1 MSDEHFLETV
11 KSEQQEIIDLLKNL
25 VERESPS
32 TDKALVDD
40 LGSFLV
46 SHMKEAGFS
55 PQVVPRED
63 VGDIIWIEWD
73 GGAKGSILVL
83 CHIDTV
89 WEQGSLARLP
99 FRIEGNWLHGPGI
112 FDMKAGVAAT
122 LKIQDYIAQGLIRPE
137 RNVRFLYTTDEE
149 IGSRQSQELI
159 EEFSRLSDLVLV
171 TEPPL
176 PGGVLKTFRKGAG
189 TARIKI
195 YGRAAHAGVEPEKG
209 INAVEELARQV
220 LNIQALSSAEKETT
234 VSVTI
239 ARGGTRDN
247 VIPDSADATVDFRFR
262 TVEEGQRVEAAL
274 RHLEPHLSGARIEA
288 SGGINRPPMIK
299 GPKSEALFVKARE
312 IGGDLGLDLKEGETG
327 GGSDGSFSA
336 ALGVPTLDGLGVD
349 GDGAHAV
356 HEHIELDALPVRV
369 ALLARLVERL

>member
-1 MSDEHFLETV
+1 MSVQTFLETV
-11 KSEQQEIIDLLKNL
+11 KSEQQEIIELLKNL

-40 LGSFLV
+40 LGTFLI
-46 SHMKEAGFS
+46 SHMKKAGFS
-55 PQVVPRED
+55 PQVVPRKD
-63 VGDIIWIEWD
+63 VGDIIWTEWD
-73 GGAKGSILVL
+73 SGAEGSILVL

-89 WEQGSLARLP
+89 WEPGSLARLP
-99 FRIEGNWLHGPGI
+99 FRIEGNRLHGPGI
-112 FDMKAGVAAT
+112 FDMKAGVAAS
-122 LKIQDYIAQGLIRPE
+122 LKIQDYIAQGRIRPE

-149 IGSRQSQELI
+149 IGSLQSQELI
-159 EEFSRLSDLVLV
+159 EEFSHQSDLVLV

-189 TARIKI
+189 TAGIKSQ
-195 YGRAAHAGVEPEKG
+195 GRAAHAGVEPEKG

-220 LNIQALSSAEKETT
+220 LRIQALSSAQLETT
-234 VSVTI
+234 VSVTM
-239 ARGGTRDN
+239 AQVGTRDN
-247 VIPDSADATVDFRFR
+247 VIPESADAMVDFRFR

-274 RHLEPHLSGARIEA
+274 HHLEPHLSGAHIEV

-299 GPKSEALFVKARE
+299 GPKSEALFAKARE
-312 IGGDLGLDLKEGETG
+312 IGRDLGLDLKEGETG

-356 HEHIELDALPVRV
+356 HEHIELDVLPVRV